1 MTRHRISLA
10 LATMFSLTLAATAF
24 AGPLSSVSVSSATED
39 TYTRELAPN
48 DTHGTAG
55 ALHVS
60 GSMATNENSQML
72 GVADSWLRY
81 DTTAAIAQFDAD
93 YGAGNWVIQSI
104 QLSLREQ
111 AFPNS
116 PNLTRGAGD
125 FEVTWIGNDDWSEG
139 FGTAN
144 GPGTATGNE
153 LDWTRGQ
160 TLLDGNVDQSLGVFS
175 SLYATGRRLYSLGLD
190 ASFLSD
196 VESGGNDVTLRLT
209 PADDTIGYTLNSED
223 NIFNDTNPDL
233 FQTRKPLMIIEA
245 VAIPEPATAMLLGLV
260 GVGAIRRRRK

>member
-1 MTRHRISLA
+1 MLRHRISFALA
-10 LATMFSLTLAATAF
+10 LLFSLTLTATSF
-24 AGPLSSVSVSSATED
+24 AGPASSVSVLISTED
-39 TYTRELAPN
+39 TYTRQLAPN

-60 GSMATNENSQML
+60 GSMATNENGDML
-72 GVADSWLRY
+72 GAADSWLRY
-81 DTTAAIAQFDAD
+81 DTTAAIAQFDSD
-93 YGAGNWVIQSI
+93 YGVGNWVIQSI

-116 PNLTRGAGD
+116 PNLTRGAGN

-144 GPGTATGNE
+144 APSTATGNE
-153 LDWTRGQ
+153 LDWARGQ

-175 SLYATGRRLYSLGLD
+175 SLYQTGRRLYSLGLD
-190 ASFLSD
+190 ASFLND

-209 PADDTIGYTLNSED
+209 PADGTIGYTFNSED
-223 NIFNDTNPDL
+223 NIFDNPDP
-233 FQTRKPLMIIEA
+233 FQSRWPLMVIEA
-245 VAIPEPATAMLLGLV
+245 VAIPEPATALLLGLV
-260 GVGAIRRRRK
+260 GVGALRRRRR